1 MNEID
6 GGDPVRAGRCRPRR
20 PPTTKGPPKTVTA
33 AAKDAIARAAAEL
46 GGHERIVA
54 WVEEDPKHEAIFWSS
69 IYPKLIPVQLSGEG
83 GGPIE
88 HGITIRFV

>member
-1 MNEID
+1 MNEAK
-6 GGDPVRAGRCRPRR
+6 GAKPSRAGRGRP
-20 PPTTKGPPKTVTA
+20 KGSLNKVGA
-33 AAKDAIARAAAEL
+33 AAKDVIVQAAAQL

-54 WVEEDPKHEAIFWSS
+54 WAKEDPKNEAAFWSK

-88 HGITIRFV
+88 HGLTVRFV